1 MKSKTFDAVSTMRTA
16 RQKLAEKWENKP
28 RKEEIDSL
36 RRKHGNLTSNK
47 KTVGQDR

>member
-1 MKSKTFDAVSTMRTA
+1 MRAA
-16 RQKLAEKWENKP
+16 RQQLAEKWENKP

-36 RRKHGNLTSNK
+36 RRKYGNLTSKK